1 LLERQLSLRAAAT
14 ATATVTTFEKPTDL
28 LIGLLSVPKSNLLQS
43 ARMITHKHGRQRQ
56 FTDVDYI
63 DSIEDPFFKSV
74 AQQVVSVVRVDN
86 TDGALQNNNIGDVE
100 KAASAI
106 VSKKLE
112 DLEIAIR
119 RKLLELLLLLQEN
132 GNRNCDD
139 HNNADTKNA
148 ADVIGVF
155 WKSSLDLCHHLVHHA
170 FSSSPSKSSSTSS
183 YENLMPCRR
192 LPYVLLSDCLE
203 GLPSLED
210 AKCFWI
216 DYVEPELIGSV
227 LFGDKFW
234 SQLTETNNSK
244 KLSFPSSHLPFL
256 KVANQFLKRLEH
268 ASDNGVRV
276 EWKGRIMWALS
287 KGFSIADKSSLK
299 SWGNFHATNG
309 TDFESKEEFNKYT
322 TVDIGRTASINN
334 TIEYNLYE
342 AFWSLQ
348 NDFSNPNK
356 LNVGDFIKRLR
367 LILAAMESATA
378 TSSEYGDENSGIDK
392 QTIKYLTSSALLPS
406 QIQDPA
412 FRSSV
417 VTQFLII
424 ASHLGAESPPLKNA
438 LASLLG
444 RACKLLKNDNPQ
456 LHDILWES
464 ILVNGREDHWR
475 TWKKQKCAAS
485 TFAPN
490 FKRNQQL
497 VLDSAAPIDDD
508 HDDDRMKIQQ
518 KRRRLAKDDENG
530 IIQKEIVSS
539 LSHNVLDKNDLIAV
553 SKDLQKKLP
562 TLEEHLE
569 PYVEALD
576 PESGIEDEY
585 HPKNDSLFTW
595 RAMRLYAK
603 HQLPLMSQCRRPADL
618 EKITRE
624 WYRQSHGK
632 DIPGEIPALKESDN
646 NDDNKKKDDT
656 GSADDDLCDDRNDDN
671 KNDTIDMDTEMKDS
685 KMQEEAEKEGTHE
698 KNDEDMVHTNAA
710 DEDKANVEME
720 NISNISSSVKKLD
733 EDQPKLDDADASKR
747 ENEEIESVNAKKENY
762 GSTKE
767 SFVEAESSV
776 DSKAKKAN
784 SGSTKESIVNTESCV
799 DSKAKKENSGPTKES
814 IVNTES
820 GVDSKATKSKTD
832 GDDERRLKA
841 KNIEVSKSKTA
852 VGTTTDNRNND
863 KELNF
868 DKDRNSK
875 NDNHRQEKHLPRE
888 NISPQ
893 NRVSGRR
900 GNDGGRNNQERGGR
914 NDGPPSRGR
923 SDDNHQPRGG
933 VRSSVDSSY
942 RGRSDGQPVRGGRY
956 DEDYRGDSNR
966 HHSDV
971 RGERFT
977 GERSDRPTGR
987 DNHRGGDRGGGI
999 GREDHRGG
1007 ERGGDRRNTDTRPRG
1022 GGGGSSRRGR
1032 R

>member
-1 LLERQLSLRAAAT
+1 M
-14 ATATVTTFEKPTDL
+14 V
-28 LIGLLSVPKSNLLQS
+28 
-43 ARMITHKHGRQRQ
+43 THKHGRQRQ

-86 TDGALQNNNIGDVE
+86 TDGAPQNNNIGDVE
-100 KAASAI
+100 KAASIIAN
-106 VSKKLE
+106 KKLE
-112 DLEIAIR
+112 DLEIAVR
-119 RKLLELLLLLQEN
+119 RKLLELLLLLQQN
-132 GNRNCDD
+132 DD
-139 HNNADTKNA
+139 HNTADTKNA

-155 WKSSLDLCHHLVHHA
+155 WKSTLDLCHHLVHHA
-170 FSSSPSKSSSTSS
+170 FSSSPPKSGSTSS
-183 YENLMPCRR
+183 YENLIPCRR

-216 DYVEPELIGSV
+216 DYVEPELVGTV

-244 KLSFPSSHLPFL
+244 KISFPSSHLPFL

-287 KGFSIADKSSLK
+287 KGFSIADKSSMK
-299 SWGNFHATNG
+299 AWGNFHATNG
-309 TDFESKEEFNKYT
+309 TEFESKEEFNKHT
-322 TVDIGRTASINN
+322 TVDSGSTASTNN
-334 TIEYNLYE
+334 AIEYNLYE

-356 LNVGDFIKRLR
+356 INVGVFIKRLR

-406 QIQDPA
+406 QIQDAA

-444 RACKLLKNDNPQ
+444 RARKLLKNDNPQ
-456 LHDILWES
+456 LHGILWES
-464 ILVNGREDHWR
+464 ILVNGRENHWR
-475 TWKKQKCAAS
+475 TWKKQKGAAS
-485 TFAPN
+485 AFAPN

-497 VLDSAAPIDDD
+497 VIGSAAPIDDD
-508 HDDDRMKIQQ
+508 DDDDRMKIQQ
-518 KRRRLAKDDENG
+518 KRRRLATDDENG
-530 IIQKEIVSS
+530 ILQKEIVSS
-539 LSHNVLDKNDLIAV
+539 LSRKVLDNNDLIAV
-553 SKDLQKKLP
+553 SKDLQNKLP

-569 PYVEALD
+569 LYVEALD

-618 EKITRE
+618 EKVTRE

-632 DIPGEIPALKESDN
+632 DIPGEMPASEESGN

-656 GSADDDLCDDRNDDN
+656 GSADDDVCDDRIDDT
-671 KNDTIDMDTEMKDS
+671 KNDTINMDSEMKDS
-685 KMQEEAEKEGTHE
+685 KTQEEAQKEGTHE
-698 KNDEDMVHTNAA
+698 KNDEDMVHTNDA

-720 NISNISSSVKKLD
+720 NISNSSGSSVKKID
-733 EDQPKLDDADASKR
+733 EDQPKLDDTDASKR
-747 ENEEIESVNAKKENY
+747 ENEEIESVNAKKEY
-762 GSTKE
+762 SGPTRE
-767 SFVEAESSV
+767 SFVKAESS
-776 DSKAKKAN
+776 
-784 SGSTKESIVNTESCV
+784 V
-799 DSKAKKENSGPTKES
+799 DSKAKKENSGPTKENLVNTKSGVDGKAKKENSEPTRES
-814 IVNTES
+814 IVMTAS
-820 GVDSKATKSKTD
+820 GVDSRATKSKTD
-832 GDDERRLKA
+832 GNDERRVKA

-852 VGTTTDNRNND
+852 VGTTTDNRNNN
-863 KELNF
+863 KEPNLV
-868 DKDRNSK
+868 KGRNSK
-875 NDNHRQEKHLPRE
+875 NDNQRQEKHLPRE

-893 NRVSGRR
+893 NRAGGRK

-933 VRSSVDSSY
+933 ARSSVDSSY

-956 DEDYRGDSNR
+956 DEDYRGDSSR

-977 GERSDRPTGR
+977 GERSNRPTGR
-987 DNHRGGDRGGGI
+987 DNYRGGDRDGGI
-999 GREDHRGG
+999 GREDHGGG
-1007 ERGGDRRNTDTRPRG
+1007 ERGGDRIRRNTDTRPRG
-1022 GGGGSSRRGR
+1022 GGGGSGR
-1032 R
+1032 RRR